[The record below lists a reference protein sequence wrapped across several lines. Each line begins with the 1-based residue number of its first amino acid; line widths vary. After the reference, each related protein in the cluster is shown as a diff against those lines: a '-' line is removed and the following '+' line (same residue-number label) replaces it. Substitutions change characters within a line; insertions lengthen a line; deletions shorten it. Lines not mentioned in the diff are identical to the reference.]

1 MISVSNGKLIGET
14 YHESARKSY
23 SKSSSACHEKSSSVK
38 AIFCARLGISLLN
51 WKNLSGSYPA
61 CKMYQTAESLRLL
74 NHEIQI
80 LETSALF
87 AKIDPSNER
96 ILVLCFKKLK
106 SV

>member
-1 MISVSNGKLIGET
+1 
-14 YHESARKSY
+14 
-23 SKSSSACHEKSSSVK
+23 
-38 AIFCARLGISLLN
+38 
-51 WKNLSGSYPA
+51 
-61 CKMYQTAESLRLL
+61 MYQTAESLRLL

-80 LETSALF
+80 LEKSALF

>member
-38 AIFCARLGISLLN
+38 AIFCAFTKLKKSKRI
-51 WKNLSGSYPA
+51 GSYPA

-74 NHEIQI
+74 NNEIQI